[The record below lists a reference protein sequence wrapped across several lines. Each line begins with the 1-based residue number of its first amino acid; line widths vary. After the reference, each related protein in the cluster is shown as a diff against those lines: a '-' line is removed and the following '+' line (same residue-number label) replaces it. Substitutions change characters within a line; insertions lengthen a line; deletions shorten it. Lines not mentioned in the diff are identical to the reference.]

1 MDKVAVVLSRAG
13 STRVKGKNSRRFYDN
28 LSLLQLKLRQLVDSS
43 VYSLII
49 SASDC
54 DKCLSQSSEI
64 QGVTPFQRSPYN
76 CADDSSSI
84 DALNE
89 VLIEQSIKES
99 RITLHQCNSPFVNP
113 KIYTEFELRAQN
125 INPDETAFTV
135 HRSYEDI
142 WSIEGNRI
150 FKGEPRR
157 QQERSG
163 FYIENSAMYS
173 FPVVNSSIIFDLN
186 KTSLFEIEPIMGFD
200 INNEADFKIASI
212 LANEIKYA

>member
-1 MDKVAVVLSRAG
+1 MRKVAIVLSRAG
-13 STRVKGKNSRRFYDN
+13 STRVRDKNSRLFYDN

-64 QGVTPFQRSPYN
+64 QGVTPFQRSPNN

-84 DALNE
+84 DALDE
-89 VLIEQSIKES
+89 VLIGQSIKES
-99 RITLHQCNSPFVNP
+99 RITLHQCTSPFVDP
-113 KIYTEFELRAQN
+113 AIYTEFELRAQN
-125 INPDETAFTV
+125 IKPDETAFSV

-142 WSIEGNRI
+142 WSIKGNRI
-150 FKGEPRR
+150 FEGEARR
-157 QQERSG
+157 QQDRVG

-173 FPVVNSSIIFDLN
+173 FPVVNSSTLFDL
-186 KTSLFEIEPIMGFD
+186 KKVSLFEIEPIMGFD
-200 INNEADFKIASI
+200 INNEADFKIGSL